1 MVREMAYMPDV
12 MRKKVYD
19 VNENQKVDSA
29 EDADT
34 VDGKHY
40 EDIKKEIIVM
50 SLVL

>member
-1 MVREMAYMPDV
+1 MSYVPDV
-12 MRKKVYD
+12 MRKRVYD
-19 VNENQKVDSA
+19 ANENQSVDSA

-40 EDIKKEIIVM
+40 DDIKKEIIVM

>member
-1 MVREMAYMPDV
+1 MSYVPDV

-29 EDADT
+29 EDTDT

-40 EDIKKEIIVM
+40 EDIKKEIIVL

>member
-1 MVREMAYMPDV
+1 MGYVPDV

-19 VNENQKVDSA
+19 VNGNQKVDSA
-29 EDADT
+29 EDADR

-50 SLVL
+50 SLAL

>member
-1 MVREMAYMPDV
+1 MGYIPDT

-29 EDADT
+29 EDADA